1 MWQSEP
7 AMRKSEKYLLLQY
20 REEIEI
26 YRSGVKAEGNH
37 FSVPFYIQRAGIC
50 LCFCE
55 GEG

>member
-1 MWQSEP
+1 
-7 AMRKSEKYLLLQY
+7 MRKSEKYLLLQY